1 MDEIHLYI
9 ILYNIYISVII
20 WLWLNQMNG
29 VGWSRSNLVPNKA
42 VIAFKF
48 SFSFSNFSWGI
59 SSSSDSEV
67 IVPVASYDL
76 EYL

>member
-1 MDEIHLYI
+1 MK
-9 ILYNIYISVII
+9 
-20 WLWLNQMNG
+20 G

-42 VIAFKF
+42 VIVFKF